1 MSGKTAKDTRV
12 CLVVMT
18 MNNEALEKI
27 AQIVDEARA
36 DDDKR
41 RAVRQLFGR
50 DAETGEAVD
59 ESNLLQGIFDKMDER
74 NRGAV
79 ND

>member
-1 MSGKTAKDTRV
+1 
-12 CLVVMT
+12 

-41 RAVRQLFGR
+41 RTVRQLFGR
-50 DAETGEAVD
+50 DVETGEPVD
-59 ESNLLQGIFDKMDER
+59 DDNVLQGIFDKMDER
-74 NRGAV
+74 NGGKA
-79 ND
+79 NE

>member
-1 MSGKTAKDTRV
+1 
-12 CLVVMT
+12 

-27 AQIVDEARA
+27 AQIVDDARA
-36 DDDKR
+36 NDEKR
-41 RAVRQLFGR
+41 RTVRQLFGR
-50 DAETGEAVD
+50 DVETGEPVD
-59 ESNLLQGIFDKMDER
+59 DDNMLQGIFDKMDER